1 MSTVTPSS
9 GIIEDYFD
17 FIGNKA
23 FPCIGAKAA
32 LGTQHIRCLV
42 VDHMACPKDDRAIL
56 EFLYAFVDDYRRSN
70 DLYSSAVVIFKGPL
84 DIDEEHFELVFW
96 SRLQSISDIDS
107 KQFAY
112 DQRVGR
118 DPASPTF
125 SFSLKEEAFYLIG
138 LHPGSSRQA
147 RQFKYPAIVFN
158 PHTQFE
164 RLRELS
170 KYEKMKQVVRSRDIK
185 YSGSVNPML
194 ADFGETSEVV
204 QYSGRKYD
212 ENWKCPFVSQHG
224 NKEHH
229 STP

>member
-1 MSTVTPSS
+1 MNDLSTSS
-9 GIIEDYFD
+9 SIIEEYLE

-32 LGTQHIRCLV
+32 LGKERIRCLV
-42 VDHMACPKDDRAIL
+42 VDHLACPKDDNAIL
-56 EFLYAFVDDYRRSN
+56 EFIYDFVDDYRQSS

-84 DIDEEHFELVFW
+84 AMDEERFEAMFW
-96 SRLQSISDIDS
+96 LRLQSISNLDS
-107 KQFAY
+107 QRFAY

-125 SFSLKEEAFYLIG
+125 SFSLKEEAFYIIG
-138 LHPGSSRQA
+138 LHPGSSRLA
-147 RQFKYPAIVFN
+147 RQFTYPAIVFN

-164 RLRELS
+164 KLREIS
-170 KYEKMKQVVRSRDIK
+170 KYEPMKQVVRSRDVK

-212 ENWKCPFVSQHG
+212 ENWRCPFISQHG

-229 STP
+229 TAT